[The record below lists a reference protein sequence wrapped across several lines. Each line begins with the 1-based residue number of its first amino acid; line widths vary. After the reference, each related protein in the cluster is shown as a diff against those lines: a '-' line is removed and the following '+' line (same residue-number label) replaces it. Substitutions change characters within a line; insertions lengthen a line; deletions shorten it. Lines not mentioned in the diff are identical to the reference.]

1 MTANELPTP
10 FYIVYEDR
18 LRANLRIINDVA
30 ERSGAKI
37 IIAFKANAL
46 WRTFPI
52 ITEYCRNCT
61 ASSLARICNALCGHI
76 FPAHAGPAPRSCSHI
91 TFFA

>member
-37 IIAFKANAL
+37 IMAFI
-46 WRTFPI
+46 R
-52 ITEYCRNCT
+52 
-61 ASSLARICNALCGHI
+61 
-76 FPAHAGPAPRSCSHI
+76 PA
-91 TFFA
+91 

>member
-30 ERSGAKI
+30 ERSGAKS
-37 IIAFKANAL
+37 
-46 WRTFPI
+46 
-52 ITEYCRNCT
+52 
-61 ASSLARICNALCGHI
+61 SSLSKPTRYGAHSRLSPNTAATARQVRLTNCVSAPNASGVKSIHI
-76 FPAHAGPAPRSCSHI
+76 PLPIPMRI
-91 TFFA
+91 